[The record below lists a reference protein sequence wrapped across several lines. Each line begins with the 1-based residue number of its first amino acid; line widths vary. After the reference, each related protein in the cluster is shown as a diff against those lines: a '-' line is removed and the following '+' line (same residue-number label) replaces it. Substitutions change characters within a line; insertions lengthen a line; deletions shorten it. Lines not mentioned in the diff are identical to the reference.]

1 MNILFIGDI
10 FGNPGR
16 TAIKKLVPNL
26 RRELEADL
34 VIANCENSAG
44 GKGVNEKIGREL
56 FAAGCDVLTGG
67 NHIFA
72 QKDSYDF
79 IEREERLV
87 RPLNYPGGAPGR
99 GWVVHAS
106 EAGPLVGVIN
116 ACGRSFMGPHYDD
129 PFRAVDQ
136 AVEEIRHSTPII
148 ILDFHAETTSEKMA
162 MGWYLDGR
170 VSAVLG
176 THTHIPT
183 ADERLLH
190 RGTAYITDTGMT
202 GPYDSVIG
210 DNKEVILEAMLSQ
223 MPKRFEVAEGREV
236 ALCGV
241 LIEVDVQTGIAKR
254 IKRIRRELGTTS
266 E

>member
-1 MNILFIGDI
+1 MNIFFIGDI

-16 TAIKKLVPNL
+16 TAIKRLLPEL
-26 RRELEADL
+26 RRSLEADI

-44 GKGVNEKIGREL
+44 GKGITERIAGEL
-56 FAAGCDVLTGG
+56 FDAGCDLLTGG

-79 IEREERLV
+79 LDREERIV
-87 RPLNYPGGAPGR
+87 RPLNYPEGAPGR
-99 GWVVHAS
+99 GWTVHQSA
-106 EAGPLVGVIN
+106 AGPTIGVIN

-129 PFRAVDQ
+129 PFRGIDRAL
-136 AVEEIRHSTPII
+136 EEVRRSTA
-148 ILDFHAETTSEKMA
+148 LVLVDFHAETTSEKIA

-170 VSAVLG
+170 VTAVVG
-176 THTHIPT
+176 THTHVPT

-190 RGTAYITDTGMT
+190 HGTAYITDVGMT

-210 DNKEVILEAMLSQ
+210 DNKEIILEAILTQ
-223 MPKRFEVAEGREV
+223 MPKRFEVAEAREV

-241 LIEVDVQTGIAKR
+241 LIGADAQTGEAFG
-254 IKRIRRELGTTS
+254 IKRVRAELK
-266 E
+266 